1 MSSGIKDLSA
11 LQKKGL
17 WKHPS
22 PRDSSAWLWNWFQ
35 PISGIWNPTCFVML
49 YALKMRNLDFCLL
62 ANAFISSLLWLLYLA
77 TWDGSSSSLF
87 LGVSIRTVSISTKVG
102 FNLWPLHH
110 HRFLPPISVIDQ
122 PYYHG
127 MWLFSFSINR
137 WFWIHAS
144 VQANE
149 QNYSVISEFEFL
161 GPSSSWSTMFSQ
173 GQLFFWNWIIINGN
187 RRT

>member
-1 MSSGIKDLSA
+1 MFVVNAEVKFPLLLTDLCCEMSSGIKDLSA

-110 HRFLPPISVIDQ
+110 HRFLPPISVIISLFH
-122 PYYHG
+122 YHQ
-127 MWLFSFSINR
+127 F
-137 WFWIHAS
+137 WFIPVA
-144 VQANE
+144 VANHPDLKNLRDKE
-149 QNYSVISEFEFL
+149 V
-161 GPSSSWSTMFSQ
+161 
-173 GQLFFWNWIIINGN
+173 
-187 RRT
+187 